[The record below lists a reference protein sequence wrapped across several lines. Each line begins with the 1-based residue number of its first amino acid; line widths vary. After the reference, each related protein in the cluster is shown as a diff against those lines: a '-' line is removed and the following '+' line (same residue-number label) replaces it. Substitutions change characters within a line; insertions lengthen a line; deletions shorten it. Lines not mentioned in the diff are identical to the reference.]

1 MEDEANTKTPTLV
14 EVKTYLRVDGTTEDD
29 LINHF
34 IAAAV
39 STTEN
44 ILRRPLAEFDQVPE
58 DIHTAVLYCLAY
70 LYEYRETADFDAMV
84 KFLRAILT
92 PYRKEAF

>member
-1 MEDEANTKTPTLV
+1 MPYKEGNDPDSGYLVPDEFEKQ
-14 EVKTYLRVDGTTEDD
+14 
-29 LINHF
+29 LIQKLHE
-34 IAAAV
+34 A
-39 STTEN
+39 N
-44 ILRRPLAEFDQVPE
+44 ILRQPLSLFDQVPE

-70 LYEYRETADFDAMV
+70 LYEYWETADFDAMV

>member
-1 MEDEANTKTPTLV
+1 MPYKGGNDPDSGYLVLDEFEKQLIQ
-14 EVKTYLRVDGTTEDD
+14 KLRE
-29 LINHF
+29 
-34 IAAAV
+34 A
-39 STTEN
+39 N
-44 ILRRPLAEFDQVPE
+44 ILRQPPSSFDQVPE

>member
-1 MEDEANTKTPTLV
+1 MPYKGGNDPDGGYLVPDEFEKQLIQ
-14 EVKTYLRVDGTTEDD
+14 KLRE
-29 LINHF
+29 
-34 IAAAV
+34 A
-39 STTEN
+39 N
-44 ILRRPLAEFDQVPE
+44 ILRQPLSSFDQVPE

>member
-1 MEDEANTKTPTLV
+1 VEIVSLDEA
-14 EVKTYLRVDGTTEDD
+14 KTYLRIDGTSEDQ
-29 LINHF
+29 LITRL
-34 IAAAV
+34 IKSA
-39 STTEN
+39 TTIVEN
-44 ILRRPLAEFDQVPE
+44 ILRQPLSSFDQVPE

-70 LYEYRETADFDAMV
+70 LYEYRETADFDTMV